1 MNLITRVTTMIR
13 SGFSTDHYYEVMNH
27 ALKRVNNDD
36 YTMLHYPL
44 YINKSDTFL
53 QAQKN
58 LTDHCISGLD
68 SLENKTIL
76 EIGCGNGVQ
85 TKYILDKF
93 NPKSIAG
100 IDLNEEN
107 IRIANQE
114 KDREKMKNIH
124 FFVDD
129 AQQLSKFKENSIDVI
144 INIESA
150 FHYPDKPLFLKQLF
164 RVLKPGGHFLI
175 ADILT
180 TYKKKQWLK
189 KKRWKKKMVFHH
201 WDQKKYETE
210 LAKAKLK
217 ITRLEDITSG
227 VTDGFRNYKTWLK
240 EMKKGGFFEN
250 RFYKLFYTINI
261 KLNFYLLRTKRQYC
275 VFSGIK

>member
-1 MNLITRVTTMIR
+1 MNLITRVITMIR
-13 SGFSTDHYYEVMNH
+13 SGLSTDHYYNVMNH

-44 YINKSDTFL
+44 YINESDTFL
-53 QAQKN
+53 QAQEN
-58 LTDHCISGLD
+58 LTDHCISGIN

-85 TKYILDKF
+85 TKYILNKYK
-93 NPKSIAG
+93 PKSMTG
-100 IDLNEEN
+100 IDLNKEN

-114 KDREKMKNIH
+114 KDRRGMKNVH

-180 TYKKKQWLK
+180 TYKKKKWLK
-189 KKRWKKKMVFHH
+189 KKWKKKMVYHH
-201 WDQKKYETE
+201 WDQKKYEKE
-210 LAKAKLK
+210 LANAKLK
-217 ITRLEDITSG
+217 TTRFEDITPG
-227 VTDGFRNYKTWLK
+227 VIHGFGNYRIWLK
-240 EMKKGGFFEN
+240 DMKKGGFFEN
-250 RFYKLFYTINI
+250 RFYKLFYIINI
-261 KLNFYLLRTKRQYC
+261 RLNIFLLRTKRQYC
-275 VFSGIK
+275 IFSGIK

>member
-1 MNLITRVTTMIR
+1 MNLITRVITMIR
-13 SGFSTDHYYEVMNH
+13 SGLSTDHYYEVMNH

-36 YTMLHYPL
+36 FTMLHYPL

-53 QAQKN
+53 QAQEN
-58 LTDHCISGLD
+58 LTNHCISMID
-68 SLENKTIL
+68 ILENKTIL

-85 TKYILDKF
+85 TKYILNKYK
-93 NPKSIAG
+93 PKSITG

-107 IRIANQE
+107 IKIANQE
-114 KDREKMKNIH
+114 KERRGIKNAH
-124 FFVDD
+124 FRVDD
-129 AQQLSKFKENSIDVI
+129 AQQLSKFEDDSIDVI

-180 TYKKKQWLK
+180 SHNKKKWFK
-189 KKRWKKKMVFHH
+189 KSWKKKMVFHH
-201 WDQKKYETE
+201 WDQKQYETE

-217 ITRLEDITSG
+217 ITRFEDITSG
-227 VTDGFRNYKTWLK
+227 VTDGFRNYRAWLK
-240 EMKKGGFFEN
+240 DMKKGSFLENQFF
-250 RFYKLFYTINI
+250 KLFYIINAR
-261 KLNFYLLRTKRQYC
+261 LNIYLLRTKRQYC
-275 VFSGIK
+275 IFSGIK

>member
-1 MNLITRVTTMIR
+1 MNLITRATTMIR
-13 SGFSTDHYYEVMNH
+13 SGLSTDHYYEVMNN
-27 ALKRVNNDD
+27 ALKKVNNDD
-36 YTMLHYPL
+36 FTMLHYPL
-44 YINKSDTFL
+44 FIKKSDTFL
-53 QAQKN
+53 QAQEN
-58 LTDHCISGLD
+58 LTDHCISRLD

-85 TKYILDKF
+85 AKYILNKF
-93 NPKSIAG
+93 NPKSITG
-100 IDLNEEN
+100 IDLNHEN

-114 KDREKMKNIH
+114 KDRRGMKNVH

-180 TYKKKQWLK
+180 THKKKKWLK
-189 KKRWKKKMVFHH
+189 KSWKKKMVFHH
-201 WDQKKYETE
+201 WDQEKYEKE
-210 LAKAKLK
+210 LANARLK
-217 ITRLEDITSG
+217 ITRFEDITSG
-227 VTDGFRNYKTWLK
+227 VTDGFRNYRIWLK
-240 EMKKGGFFEN
+240 EMKKGGFLED
-250 RFYKLFYTINI
+250 RFYKLFYIINAR
-261 KLNFYLLRTKRQYC
+261 LNIYLLRTKRQYC
-275 VFSGIK
+275 IFSGTK

>member
-1 MNLITRVTTMIR
+1 MNLITRATTMIR
-13 SGFSTDHYYEVMNH
+13 SGLSTDHYYEVMNN

-44 YINKSDTFL
+44 FINKSDTFL
-53 QAQKN
+53 QAQEN
-58 LTDHCISGLD
+58 LTNHCISRLD

-85 TKYILDKF
+85 AKYILNKF
-93 NPKSIAG
+93 NPKSITG
-100 IDLNEEN
+100 IDLNQEN

-114 KDREKMKNIH
+114 KDRRGMKNVH

-180 TYKKKQWLK
+180 THKKKKRLK
-189 KKRWKKKMVFHH
+189 MRWKKKMVFHH
-201 WDQKKYETE
+201 WDQEKYEKE
-210 LAKAKLK
+210 LAIARLK
-217 ITRLEDITSG
+217 ITRFEDITSG
-227 VTDGFRNYKTWLK
+227 VTDGFRNYRKWIQ
-240 EMKKGGFFEN
+240 EMKKESFFEDQ
-250 RFYKLFYTINI
+250 FYKLFYIINAR
-261 KLNFYLLRTKRQYC
+261 LNIYLLRTKRQYC
-275 VFSGIK
+275 IFSGTK

>member
-1 MNLITRVTTMIR
+1 MTRVITMIR
-13 SGFSTDHYYEVMNH
+13 SGLSTDHYYEVMNN
-27 ALKRVNNDD
+27 ALKKVNNDD

-44 YINKSDTFL
+44 FINKSDTFL
-53 QAQKN
+53 QAQEN
-58 LTDHCISGLD
+58 LTDHCISRLD

-85 TKYILDKF
+85 TKYILNKF
-93 NPKSIAG
+93 NPKSITG
-100 IDLNEEN
+100 IDLNQEN

-114 KDREKMKNIH
+114 KDRRGMKNVH

-180 TYKKKQWLK
+180 THKKKKWLK
-189 KKRWKKKMVFHH
+189 KSWKKKMVFHH
-201 WDQKKYETE
+201 WDQEKYEKE
-210 LAKAKLK
+210 LANAKLK
-217 ITRLEDITSG
+217 ITRFEDITSG
-227 VTDGFRNYKTWLK
+227 VTDGFRNYRIWLK
-240 EMKKGGFFEN
+240 EMKKGGFLED
-250 RFYKLFYTINI
+250 RFYKLFYIINAR
-261 KLNFYLLRTKRQYC
+261 LNIYLLRTKRQYC
-275 VFSGIK
+275 IFSGTK

>member
-1 MNLITRVTTMIR
+1 MNLITRAFTMIR
-13 SGFSTDHYYEVMNH
+13 SGMSTDHYYDVMNN

-44 YINKSDTFL
+44 YINESDTFL
-53 QAQKN
+53 QAQEN
-58 LTDHCISGLD
+58 LTDHCISRLD
-68 SLENKTIL
+68 SLKNKTIL

-85 TKYILDKF
+85 TKYILNKYK
-93 NPKSIAG
+93 PKSITG
-100 IDLNEEN
+100 IDLNKEN

-114 KDREKMKNIH
+114 KDRRKMKNVH

-150 FHYPDKPLFLKQLF
+150 FHYPDKSLFLKQLF

-180 TYKKKQWLK
+180 TRKK
-189 KKRWKKKMVFHH
+189 KKRTEKK
-201 WDQKKYETE
+201 
-210 LAKAKLK
+210 
-217 ITRLEDITSG
+217 LE
-227 VTDGFRNYKTWLK
+227 
-240 EMKKGGFFEN
+240 EEN
-250 RFYKLFYTINI
+250 GPSPLGSAE
-261 KLNFYLLRTKRQYC
+261 
-275 VFSGIK
+275 V

>member
-1 MNLITRVTTMIR
+1 MNLITRATTMIR
-13 SGFSTDHYYEVMNH
+13 SGMSTDHYYVVMNN
-27 ALKRVNNDD
+27 ALKRLANE

-53 QAQKN
+53 QAQEN

-85 TKYILDKF
+85 TKYILNKYK
-93 NPKSIAG
+93 PKSITG
-100 IDLNEEN
+100 IDLNKEN

-114 KDREKMKNIH
+114 KDRRGMKNIH

-129 AQQLSKFKENSIDVI
+129 AQQLSKFKENSIDII

-180 TYKKKQWLK
+180 TNKKKKWLK
-189 KKRWKKKMVFHH
+189 KSWKKKMVYHH
-201 WDQKKYETE
+201 WDQNKYEKE
-210 LAKAKLK
+210 LANARLK
-217 ITRLEDITSG
+217 ITRFEDITSG
-227 VTDGFRNYKTWLK
+227 VIKGFGNYRIWLK
-240 EMKKGGFFEN
+240 EMKKGSFLED
-250 RFYKLFYTINI
+250 RFYKLFYTINAR
-261 KLNFYLLRTKRQYC
+261 LNIFLLRTKRQYC
-275 VFSGIK
+275 IFSGIK

>member
-1 MNLITRVTTMIR
+1 MNLITRVITMIR
-13 SGFSTDHYYEVMNH
+13 SGLSTDHYYEVMNN

-36 YTMLHYPL
+36 FTMLHYPL
-44 YINKSDTFL
+44 FIKKSDTFL
-53 QAQKN
+53 QAQEN
-58 LTDHCISGLD
+58 LTDHCISRLN

-85 TKYILDKF
+85 TKYILNKF
-93 NPKSIAG
+93 NPKSITG
-100 IDLNEEN
+100 IDLNQEN

-114 KDREKMKNIH
+114 KDRKGMKNVH

-129 AQQLSKFKENSIDVI
+129 AQQLSKFKENSIDII

-180 TYKKKQWLK
+180 THKKKKLL

-201 WDQKKYETE
+201 WNQEKYEKEFTN
-210 LAKAKLK
+210 ARLK
-217 ITRLEDITSG
+217 ITRFEDITSG
-227 VTDGFRNYKTWLK
+227 VTNGFRNYRTWLK
-240 EMKKGGFFEN
+240 NMKEGGFLEDL
-250 RFYKLFYTINI
+250 FYKLFYIINI
-261 KLNFYLLRTKRQYC
+261 RLNIYLLRTKRQYC
-275 VFSGIK
+275 IFSGTK

>member
-1 MNLITRVTTMIR
+1 MNLITRVITMIR
-13 SGFSTDHYYEVMNH
+13 SGLSTDHYYEVMNH

-36 YTMLHYPL
+36 FTMLHYPL

-53 QAQKN
+53 QAQEN
-58 LTDHCISGLD
+58 LTNHCISMID
-68 SLENKTIL
+68 ILENKTIL

-85 TKYILDKF
+85 TKYILNKYK
-93 NPKSIAG
+93 PKSITG

-107 IRIANQE
+107 IKIAN
-114 KDREKMKNIH
+114 REKERRGIKNAH
-124 FFVDD
+124 FYVDD
-129 AQQLSKFKENSIDVI
+129 AQQLSKFEDDSIDVI

-180 TYKKKQWLK
+180 SHNKNKWFKKS
-189 KKRWKKKMVFHH
+189 WKKKMVFHH

-217 ITRLEDITSG
+217 ITRFEDITLG
-227 VTDGFRNYKTWLK
+227 VTNGFRNYRAWLK
-240 EMKKGGFFEN
+240 DMKKGSFLENQFF
-250 RFYKLFYTINI
+250 KLFYIINAR
-261 KLNFYLLRTKRQYC
+261 LNIYLLRTKRQYC
-275 VFSGIK
+275 IFSGIK

>member
-1 MNLITRVTTMIR
+1 MNLISRVITMIR
-13 SGFSTDHYYEVMNH
+13 SGLSTDHYYEVMNY

-36 YTMLHYPL
+36 FTMLHYPL

-53 QAQKN
+53 QAQEN
-58 LTDHCISGLD
+58 LTDHCISKLD
-68 SLENKTIL
+68 SLDNKTIL
-76 EIGCGNGVQ
+76 EVGCGNGVQ
-85 TKYILDKF
+85 TKYILNKF
-93 NPKSIAG
+93 NPKSITG
-100 IDLNEEN
+100 IDLNQEN

-114 KDREKMKNIH
+114 KDRREMKNIH

-150 FHYPDKPLFLKQLF
+150 FHYPDKPLFLKHLF
-164 RVLKPGGHFLI
+164 RVLKPGGDFLI

-180 TYKKKQWLK
+180 SPKKKKWFK
-189 KKRWKKKMVFHH
+189 KNWKKKMVFYH

-217 ITRLEDITSG
+217 ITRFEDITSG
-227 VTDGFRNYKTWLK
+227 VTDGFRNYRTWLRN
-240 EMKKGGFFEN
+240 MKKGSFLEN
-250 RFYKLFYTINI
+250 QFYILFYTINVR
-261 KLNFYLLRTKRQYC
+261 LNIYLLRTKRQYC
-275 VFSGIK
+275 IFSGTK

>member
-1 MNLITRVTTMIR
+1 MNLITRVITMIR
-13 SGFSTDHYYEVMNH
+13 SGFSTDHYYGVMNH
-27 ALKRVNNDD
+27 ALKRLGDE

-44 YINKSDTFL
+44 HINERDTFL

-58 LTDHCISGLD
+58 LTDHCLSGID

-85 TKYILDKF
+85 TMYILNKYK
-93 NPKSIAG
+93 PKSITG

-107 IRIANQE
+107 IRIANIE
-114 KDREKMKNIH
+114 KSRKGMINAS
-124 FFVDD
+124 FLVDD

-180 TYKKKQWLK
+180 TRK
-189 KKRWKKKMVFHH
+189 KKRELKKSWKKKMVLHH
-201 WDQKKYETE
+201 WNQQKYENE
-210 LAKAKLK
+210 LAGANLNV
-217 ITRLEDITSG
+217 IRNEDITNR
-227 VTDGFRNYKTWLK
+227 VIEGFRNYKRWLRQ
-240 EMKKGGFFEN
+240 MKKGNFLEDQFF
-250 RFYKLFYTINI
+250 KLFYIINV
-261 KLNFYLLRTKRQYC
+261 KLNIFLLRTKRQYC
-275 VFSGIK
+275 IFSGIK

>member
-1 MNLITRVTTMIR
+1 MNLITRATTMIR
-13 SGFSTDHYYEVMNH
+13 SGLSTDHYYEVMNN
-27 ALKRVNNDD
+27 ALKKVNNDD
-36 YTMLHYPL
+36 FTMLHYPL
-44 YINKSDTFL
+44 FIKKSDTFL
-53 QAQKN
+53 QAQEN
-58 LTDHCISGLD
+58 LTDHCISRLD

-85 TKYILDKF
+85 AKYILNKF
-93 NPKSIAG
+93 NPKSITG
-100 IDLNEEN
+100 IDLNQEN

-114 KDREKMKNIH
+114 KDRRGMKNVH

-180 TYKKKQWLK
+180 THKKKKWLK
-189 KKRWKKKMVFHH
+189 KSWKKKMVFHH
-201 WDQKKYETE
+201 WDQEKYEKE
-210 LAKAKLK
+210 LANARLK
-217 ITRLEDITSG
+217 ITRFEDITSG
-227 VTDGFRNYKTWLK
+227 VTDGFRNYRIWLK
-240 EMKKGGFFEN
+240 EMKKGGFLED
-250 RFYKLFYTINI
+250 RFYKLFYIINAR
-261 KLNFYLLRTKRQYC
+261 LNIYLLRTKRQYC
-275 VFSGIK
+275 IFSGTK

>member
-13 SGFSTDHYYEVMNH
+13 SGMSTDHYYVVMNN
-27 ALKRVNNDD
+27 ALKRLANE

-44 YINKSDTFL
+44 LINESDTFL
-53 QAQKN
+53 QAQEN
-58 LTDHCISGLD
+58 LTDHCISGID

-85 TKYILDKF
+85 TMYILNKYK
-93 NPKSIAG
+93 PKSITG

-107 IRIANQE
+107 IRIANKE
-114 KDREKMKNIH
+114 KDRREIKNVH

-129 AQQLSKFKENSIDVI
+129 AQQLLKFKENSIDVI

-180 TYKKKQWLK
+180 IRK
-189 KKRWKKKMVFHH
+189 KKRRLRKNWKKKMVLHH
-201 WDQKKYETE
+201 WDQQKYENE
-210 LAKAKLK
+210 LAGANLNV
-217 ITRLEDITSG
+217 IRNEDITNK
-227 VTDGFRNYKTWLK
+227 VIEGFRNYKKWLRQ
-240 EMKKGGFFEN
+240 MKKGSFLEDQFF
-250 RFYKLFYTINI
+250 KLFYIINV
-261 KLNFYLLRTKRQYC
+261 KLNIFLLRTKRQYFI
-275 VFSGIK
+275 FSGIK

>member
-1 MNLITRVTTMIR
+1 MIR
-13 SGFSTDHYYEVMNH
+13 SGMSTDHYYDVMNN

-44 YINKSDTFL
+44 YINESDTFL
-53 QAQKN
+53 QAQEN
-58 LTDHCISGLD
+58 LTDHCISRLD
-68 SLENKTIL
+68 SLKNKTIL

-85 TKYILDKF
+85 TKYILNKYK
-93 NPKSIAG
+93 PKSITG
-100 IDLNEEN
+100 IDLNKEN

-114 KDREKMKNIH
+114 KDRRKMKNVH

-150 FHYPDKPLFLKQLF
+150 FHYPDKSLFLKQLF

-180 TYKKKQWLK
+180 TRKKKKELK
-189 KKRWKKKMVFHH
+189 KSWKKKMVLHH
-201 WDQKKYETE
+201 WDQQKYEKE
-210 LAKAKLK
+210 LTNAKLK
-217 ITRLEDITSG
+217 ITRFEDITSG
-227 VTDGFRNYKTWLK
+227 VMNGFGNYRIWLK
-240 EMKKGGFFEN
+240 EMSKGGFFED
-250 RFYKLFYTINI
+250 RFYKLFYIINAR
-261 KLNFYLLRTKRQYC
+261 LNIYLLRTKRQYC
-275 VFSGIK
+275 IFSGTK

>member
-1 MNLITRVTTMIR
+1 MVR

-27 ALKRVNNDD
+27 ALKRVNNDN

-44 YINKSDTFL
+44 FINKSDTFL
-53 QAQKN
+53 QAQEN

-68 SLENKTIL
+68 SLENKIIL

-85 TKYILDKF
+85 TKYILNKF
-93 NPKSIAG
+93 NPKSITG
-100 IDLNEEN
+100 VDLNQEN

-114 KDREKMKNIH
+114 KERRGIKNIH

-129 AQQLSKFKENSIDVI
+129 AQQLSKFKKNSIDVI

-164 RVLKPGGHFLI
+164 RVLKPGGYFLI

-180 TYKKKQWLK
+180 THKKKKWLK
-189 KKRWKKKMVFHH
+189 KSWKKKMVFHH
-201 WDQKKYETE
+201 WDKKKYEIE
-210 LAKAKLK
+210 LAKAKLI
-217 ITRLEDITSG
+217 ITRFEDITSG
-227 VTDGFRNYKTWLK
+227 VTDGFRNYRMWLK
-240 EMKKGGFFEN
+240 EMKKGRFFEN
-250 RFYKLFYTINI
+250 QFYKLFYIINAR
-261 KLNFYLLRTKRQYC
+261 LNIYLLRTKRQYC
-275 VFSGIK
+275 IFSGIK

>member
-1 MNLITRVTTMIR
+1 MNLITRAFTMIR
-13 SGFSTDHYYEVMNH
+13 SGLSTDHYYEVMNN

-36 YTMLHYPL
+36 FTMLHYPL

-53 QAQKN
+53 KAQEN
-58 LTDHCISGLD
+58 LTDHCISGLV

-85 TKYILDKF
+85 TKYILNKY
-93 NPKSIAG
+93 NPKSITG

-107 IRIANQE
+107 IKIANQE
-114 KDREKMKNIH
+114 KERRGIKNAH
-124 FFVDD
+124 FRVDD
-129 AQQLSKFKENSIDVI
+129 AQQLSKFEDDSIDVI

-180 TYKKKQWLK
+180 SHKKKKWFK
-189 KKRWKKKMVFHH
+189 KSWKKKMVFHH
-201 WDQKKYETE
+201 WDQKQYETE

-217 ITRLEDITSG
+217 ITRFEDITSG
-227 VTDGFRNYKTWLK
+227 VTNGFRNYRTWLK
-240 EMKKGGFFEN
+240 DMKKGGFLEN
-250 RFYKLFYTINI
+250 QFFKLFYIINAR
-261 KLNFYLLRTKRQYC
+261 LNIYLLRTKRQYC
-275 VFSGIK
+275 IFSGIK

>member
-1 MNLITRVTTMIR
+1 MNLITRAFTMIR
-13 SGFSTDHYYEVMNH
+13 SGLSTDHYYEVMNN
-27 ALKRVNNDD
+27 ALKKVNNDD
-36 YTMLHYPL
+36 FTMLHYPL

-53 QAQKN
+53 KAQEN
-58 LTDHCISGLD
+58 LTDHCISGLV

-85 TKYILDKF
+85 TKYILNKY
-93 NPKSIAG
+93 NPKSITG

-107 IRIANQE
+107 IKIANQE
-114 KDREKMKNIH
+114 KERRGIKNAH
-124 FFVDD
+124 FRVDD
-129 AQQLSKFKENSIDVI
+129 AQQLSKFEDDSIDVI

-180 TYKKKQWLK
+180 SHKKKKWFK
-189 KKRWKKKMVFHH
+189 KSWKKKMVFHH
-201 WDQKKYETE
+201 WDQKQYETE

-217 ITRLEDITSG
+217 ITRFEDITSG
-227 VTDGFRNYKTWLK
+227 VTNGFRNYRTWLK
-240 EMKKGGFFEN
+240 DMKKGGFLEN
-250 RFYKLFYTINI
+250 QFFKLFYIINAR
-261 KLNFYLLRTKRQYC
+261 LNIYLLRTKRQYC
-275 VFSGIK
+275 IFSGIK

>member
-1 MNLITRVTTMIR
+1 MNLITRVFTMIR
-13 SGFSTDHYYEVMNH
+13 SGLSTDHYYEVMNH

-53 QAQKN
+53 QAQEN
-58 LTDHCISGLD
+58 LTDHCISRLD

-85 TKYILDKF
+85 TKYILNKF
-93 NPKSIAG
+93 NPKSITG
-100 IDLNEEN
+100 IDLNKEN

-114 KDREKMKNIH
+114 KDRRGMKNIN

-180 TYKKKQWLK
+180 THKKKKWLK
-189 KKRWKKKMVFHH
+189 KSWKKKMVFHH
-201 WDQKKYETE
+201 WDLKKYEIE

-217 ITRLEDITSG
+217 TTRFEDITQG
-227 VTDGFRNYKTWLK
+227 VADGFRNYRMWLK
-240 EMKKGGFFEN
+240 DMKKGGFFEN
-250 RFYKLFYTINI
+250 QFYKLFYIINARINI
-261 KLNFYLLRTKRQYC
+261 YLLRTKRQYC
-275 VFSGIK
+275 IFSGTK

>member
-1 MNLITRVTTMIR
+1 MNLITRATTMIR
-13 SGFSTDHYYEVMNH
+13 SGMSTDHYYVVMNN
-27 ALKRVNNDD
+27 ALKRLANE

-44 YINKSDTFL
+44 YINESDTFL
-53 QAQKN
+53 QAQEN

-85 TKYILDKF
+85 TKYILNKY
-93 NPKSIAG
+93 NPKSITG
-100 IDLNEEN
+100 IDLNKEN

-114 KDREKMKNIH
+114 KDRRGMKNIH

-129 AQQLSKFKENSIDVI
+129 AQQLSKFKENSIDII

-180 TYKKKQWLK
+180 TNKKKKWLK
-189 KKRWKKKMVFHH
+189 KSWKKKMVYHH
-201 WDQKKYETE
+201 WDQKKYEKE
-210 LAKAKLK
+210 LANARLK
-217 ITRLEDITSG
+217 ITRFEDITSG
-227 VTDGFRNYKTWLK
+227 VIKGFGNYRIWLK
-240 EMKKGGFFEN
+240 EMKKGSFLED
-250 RFYKLFYTINI
+250 RFYKLFYTINAR
-261 KLNFYLLRTKRQYC
+261 LNIFLLRTKRQYC
-275 VFSGIK
+275 IFSGIK

>member
-1 MNLITRVTTMIR
+1 MNLITRAFTMVR
-13 SGFSTDHYYEVMNH
+13 SGLSTDHYYEVMNH
-27 ALKRVNNDD
+27 ALKRVNNDN

-44 YINKSDTFL
+44 FINKSDTFL
-53 QAQKN
+53 QAQEN

-68 SLENKTIL
+68 SLENKIIL

-85 TKYILDKF
+85 TKYILNKF
-93 NPKSIAG
+93 NPKSITG
-100 IDLNEEN
+100 VDLNQEN

-114 KDREKMKNIH
+114 KDRRGIKNIH

-129 AQQLSKFKENSIDVI
+129 AQQLSKFKKNSIDVI

-180 TYKKKQWLK
+180 THKKKKWLK
-189 KKRWKKKMVFHH
+189 KSWKKKMVFHH
-201 WDQKKYETE
+201 WDKKKYEIE
-210 LAKAKLK
+210 LAKAKLI
-217 ITRLEDITSG
+217 ITRFEDITSG
-227 VTDGFRNYKTWLK
+227 VTDGFGNYRMWLK
-240 EMKKGGFFEN
+240 EMKKGRFFEN
-250 RFYKLFYTINI
+250 QFYKLFYIINAR
-261 KLNFYLLRTKRQYC
+261 LNIYLLRTKRQYC
-275 VFSGIK
+275 IFSGIK

>member
-1 MNLITRVTTMIR
+1 MNLVTRAFTMIR
-13 SGFSTDHYYEVMNH
+13 SGLSTDHYYEVMNN

-44 YINKSDTFL
+44 FVNESDTFL
-53 QAQKN
+53 QAQEN
-58 LTDHCISGLD
+58 LTDYCISGLD

-85 TKYILDKF
+85 TKYILNKYK
-93 NPKSIAG
+93 PKSITG
-100 IDLNEEN
+100 IDLNNEN

-114 KDREKMKNIH
+114 KDRREMKNIN

-150 FHYPDKPLFLKQLF
+150 FHYPDKPSFLRQLF

-180 TYKKKQWLK
+180 TYKKKKWFK
-189 KKRWKKKMVFHH
+189 KSWNKKMVFHH
-201 WDQKKYETE
+201 WDLKKYEIE
-210 LAKAKLK
+210 LANAKLK
-217 ITRLEDITSG
+217 TTRFEDITPG
-227 VTDGFRNYKTWLK
+227 IINGFGNYRIWLK
-240 EMKKGGFFEN
+240 DMKKGSFFEN
-250 RFYKLFYTINI
+250 QFYKLFYIINVR
-261 KLNFYLLRTKRQYC
+261 LNIFLLRTKRQYYI
-275 VFSGIK
+275 FSGTK

>member
-1 MNLITRVTTMIR
+1 MNLITRAFTMIR
-13 SGFSTDHYYEVMNH
+13 SGLSTDHYYEVMNN

-36 YTMLHYPL
+36 FTMLHYPL

-53 QAQKN
+53 KAQEN
-58 LTDHCISGLD
+58 LTDHCISGLV

-85 TKYILDKF
+85 TKYILNKY
-93 NPKSIAG
+93 NPKSITG

-107 IRIANQE
+107 IKIANQE
-114 KDREKMKNIH
+114 KERRGIKNAH
-124 FFVDD
+124 FRVDD
-129 AQQLSKFKENSIDVI
+129 AQQLSKFEDDSIDVI

-180 TYKKKQWLK
+180 SHKKKKWFK
-189 KKRWKKKMVFHH
+189 KSWKKKMVFHH
-201 WDQKKYETE
+201 WDQKQYETE

-217 ITRLEDITSG
+217 ITRFEDITSG
-227 VTDGFRNYKTWLK
+227 VTNGFRNYRTWMK
-240 EMKKGGFFEN
+240 DMKKGSFLENQFF
-250 RFYKLFYTINI
+250 KLFYIINAR
-261 KLNFYLLRTKRQYC
+261 LNIYLLRTKRQYC
-275 VFSGIK
+275 IFSGIK

>member
-1 MNLITRVTTMIR
+1 MNLITRAFTMIR
-13 SGFSTDHYYEVMNH
+13 SGLSTDHYYEVMNN
-27 ALKRVNNDD
+27 ALKKVNNDD
-36 YTMLHYPL
+36 FTMLHYPL

-53 QAQKN
+53 KAQEN

-85 TKYILDKF
+85 TKYILNKY
-93 NPKSIAG
+93 NPKSITG

-107 IRIANQE
+107 IKIANQE
-114 KDREKMKNIH
+114 KERRGIKNAH
-124 FFVDD
+124 FRVDD
-129 AQQLSKFKENSIDVI
+129 AQQLSKFEDDSIDVI

-180 TYKKKQWLK
+180 SHKKKKWFK
-189 KKRWKKKMVFHH
+189 KSWKKKMVFHH
-201 WDQKKYETE
+201 WDQKQYETE

-217 ITRLEDITSG
+217 ITRFEDITSG
-227 VTDGFRNYKTWLK
+227 VTNGFRNYRTWLK
-240 EMKKGGFFEN
+240 DMKKGGFLEN
-250 RFYKLFYTINI
+250 QFFKLFYIINAR
-261 KLNFYLLRTKRQYC
+261 LNIYLLRTKRQYC
-275 VFSGIK
+275 IFSGIK